1 MLTRCRFR
9 LVSFRRARALY
20 FTLLVLGI
28 FCAPAKLVFGADAPR
43 HIPLSLGTDDVLPTG
58 NEWIALPEIRPA
70 DGAIASFN
78 VLSMRDRGLLEVRG
92 ESESPALQPYFTV
105 NGKPLQF
112 RNPAWE
118 LIEYWI
124 PVAHLAVDGLDASI
138 TYCAPPG
145 SRGAFI
151 HMTVTNRRA
160 EAVPIALGMKASRG
174 ALNRVTYL
182 PVALRG
188 ERSVAPAPWVDSAE
202 VFPFVTNDT
211 QFAWSLIH
219 EGSVAHTSVPP
230 QSLSPALDAQRDVT
244 LVPGRAKRLR
254 QILC

>member
-1 MLTRCRFR
+1 
-9 LVSFRRARALY
+9 
-20 FTLLVLGI
+20 
-28 FCAPAKLVFGADAPR
+28 
-43 HIPLSLGTDDVLPTG
+43 
-58 NEWIALPEIRPA
+58 
-70 DGAIASFN
+70 
-78 VLSMRDRGLLEVRG
+78 MRDRGLLEVRG
-92 ESESPALQPYFTV
+92 ESGSPALQPYFAV

-124 PVAHLAVDGLDASI
+124 PVAHQTVDGLDAGI

-151 HMTVTNRRA
+151 HMTVTNRRP
-160 EAVPIALGMKASRG
+160 EAVPVTLGMKASWG
-174 ALNRVTYL
+174 ALSRVTYL

-219 EGSVAHTSVPP
+219 EGSVAHTNVPP
-230 QSLSPALDAQRDVT
+230 QSLSLAWMPSAQ
-244 LVPGRAKRLR
+244 
-254 QILC
+254 